1 MESDLPPP
9 PAGYEPQP
17 AAPPAPAPAPPAA
30 EGALQEMASAT
41 LTLALALALP
51 YPTPTPPPTPT
62 PNPYQEMASAP
73 MAAPEPAQELPVAAA
88 AGSRPERPSTARRA
102 PPKVRSNEVKV
113 ERPAENAAAGVIL
126 DGDGEDDDTIV
137 MVDNQGDG
145 VDMSSMAHDKTGEG
159 HGKLVRNLIDTLP
172 PPWP

>member
-17 AAPPAPAPAPPAA
+17 AAPPALAPAPPAA

-41 LTLALALALP
+41 LTLALTLALP
-51 YPTPTPPPTPT
+51 YPTPTPTPT

-126 DGDGEDDDTIV
+126 DGEGEDDDTIV

-172 PPWP
+172 PP

>member
-1 MESDLPPP
+1 M
-9 PAGYEPQP
+9 
-17 AAPPAPAPAPPAA
+17 
-30 EGALQEMASAT
+30 
-41 LTLALALALP
+41 
-51 YPTPTPPPTPT
+51 
-62 PNPYQEMASAP
+62 
-73 MAAPEPAQELPVAAA
+73 
-88 AGSRPERPSTARRA
+88 
-102 PPKVRSNEVKV
+102 RSNEVKV

>member
-30 EGALQEMASAT
+30 EGAL
-41 LTLALALALP
+41 
-51 YPTPTPPPTPT
+51 
-62 PNPYQEMASAP
+62 QEMASAP

>member
-1 MESDLPPP
+1 
-9 PAGYEPQP
+9 
-17 AAPPAPAPAPPAA
+17 
-30 EGALQEMASAT
+30 
-41 LTLALALALP
+41 
-51 YPTPTPPPTPT
+51 
-62 PNPYQEMASAP
+62 MASAP

-126 DGDGEDDDTIV
+126 DGEGEDDDTIV

-159 HGKLVRNLIDTLP
+159 HGKLVRTLLDTLTTP
-172 PPWP
+172 SPSPTRTLTLTLA